1 MLKNKIARWLN
12 DEVVDK
18 VGVTAINKSAD
29 ALQAVK
35 RAAGA
40 YPVSTTMGV
49 DGLLSSPAIASSR
62 VLWDVPWDDVRK
74 VALRSGKSAG
84 IGAGIDVLF
93 GLYKAVSF
101 YKEGRI
107 DRVTAVKVVL
117 NETAA
122 GAASGAAGT
131 AATVTMY
138 LITGSYGT
146 AALLGGMGGAI
157 GGRWLYRKISKDPL
171 EPILRQEEEARQ
183 QETEEEIND
192 LMDEVND
199 LLNPDDSW

>member
-1 MLKNKIARWLN
+1 MLKNKLARWIN
-12 DEVVDK
+12 DEIVDGIGITAVNK
-18 VGVTAINKSAD
+18 AADLVKRTPKAGVALPVD
-29 ALQAVK
+29 ALF
-35 RAAGA
+35 
-40 YPVSTTMGV
+40 
-49 DGLLSSPAIASSR
+49 SSSAH
-62 VLWDVPWDDVRK
+62 VMWDVPWGDIKDIAK
-74 VALRSGKSAG
+74 RSGKSAG

-107 DRVTAVKVVL
+107 DRVTACKVVL

-131 AATVTMY
+131 AATVTLY

-157 GGRWLYRKISKDPL
+157 GGRWLYRKISNDPL
-171 EPILRQEEEARQ
+171 QEILQKEEQARQ